1 MLLWLCRRLA
11 ATAPIRPIA
20 GTSICHGSGPR
31 NGKKKEKK
39 RKKKTSQLEI
49 KLQMRKLN
57 GKQKILF
64 NGKQNQEI
72 TTDIYDIKTSKHE
85 KRTSAEH

>member
-31 NGKKKEKK
+31 NGKKKRKEKK
-39 RKKKTSQLEI
+39 KENVTTR
-49 KLQMRKLN
+49 N
-57 GKQKILF
+57 KIA
-64 NGKQNQEI
+64 
-72 TTDIYDIKTSKHE
+72 DE
-85 KRTSAEH
+85 KAQW